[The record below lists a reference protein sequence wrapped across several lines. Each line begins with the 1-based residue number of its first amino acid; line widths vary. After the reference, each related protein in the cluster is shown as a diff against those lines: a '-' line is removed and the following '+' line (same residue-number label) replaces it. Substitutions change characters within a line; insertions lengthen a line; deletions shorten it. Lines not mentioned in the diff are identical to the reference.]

1 MANSIN
7 SSGAVDLTNQ
17 LAMDANGLSSLKRS
31 AKADSPEAIKGV
43 AKQFEAVFVNMMLK
57 SMRDATPKE
66 GPFDSEQSKMFTSML
81 DQQLSQKMADKGIG
95 LADVLVRQLTKA
107 KSGAANIAKDGS
119 PIPLVNNFHTL
130 NAVKSTSTL
139 NAAKV
144 ESNPGAGNAAKSSK
158 IKAYQAAAAQAPNV
172 PVARDATLE
181 AVLNTALDRSDDIED
196 ADQTM
201 FSVNAQ
207 LNEIAQPWIKDAL
220 GKLDQAS
227 GELKANVSDAI
238 KNQIPP
244 MGMGLVDKVTTAAS
258 VVAKDIASGS
268 FVNRMA
274 AHAQKAS
281 LETGLPAHF
290 MMGQAALETGWG
302 KKQINGL
309 DGLPSNNL
317 FGIKANASWT
327 GKVVTVQT
335 SEYINGIKQPRIEK
349 FRAYDS
355 YAESFKDF
363 ANMIKNSPRYQNVM
377 NNLQSVTSYAQAI
390 QNAGY
395 STDPQYAS
403 KLASTIKQVN
413 P

>member
-1 MANSIN
+1 
-7 SSGAVDLTNQ
+7 
-17 LAMDANGLSSLKRS
+17 
-31 AKADSPEAIKGV
+31 
-43 AKQFEAVFVNMMLK
+43 
-57 SMRDATPKE
+57 
-66 GPFDSEQSKMFTSML
+66 
-81 DQQLSQKMADKGIG
+81 MADKGIG
-95 LADVLVRQLTKA
+95 LADILVRQLTKA
-107 KSGAANIAKDGS
+107 KSSAANIAKDSS
-119 PIPLVNNFHTL
+119 PLPLANNFHTL

-144 ESNPGAGNAAKSSK
+144 ESNQGAGNTAKSSK
-158 IKAYQAAAAQAPNV
+158 IKAYQEAAAQAPNI
-172 PVARDATLE
+172 PLARDATLE
-181 AVLNTALDRSDDIED
+181 AVLNTALDRSDDVED

-207 LNEIAQPWIKDAL
+207 LNEIAQPWIKDAV

-227 GELKANVSDAI
+227 GELKGNISDAI
-238 KNQIPP
+238 KNQILPI
-244 MGMGLVDKVTTAAS
+244 GMGLVNKVTTAAS
-258 VVAKDIASGS
+258 VVAKNIASGS

-274 AHAQKAS
+274 THAQKAS
-281 LETGLPAHF
+281 QETGLPADF

-302 KKQINGL
+302 KREINGL

-335 SEYINGIKQPRIEK
+335 SEYINGIKQPKIEK

-377 NNLQSVTSYAQAI
+377 NNLQSATDYAQAL
-390 QNAGY
+390 QSAGY
-395 STDPQYAS
+395 ATDPQYAL
-403 KLASTIKQVN
+403 KLAGTIKQIQ